1 MCICVS
7 VCMFVCVCLY
17 IYEYS
22 AFDNQKMAWDSL
34 SEVTS
39 GFWTP
44 GCCELDYGHLQVY
57 QVFLMTVPSLRHQL
71 LSF

>member
-1 MCICVS
+1 
-7 VCMFVCVCLY
+7 MFVCVCLY